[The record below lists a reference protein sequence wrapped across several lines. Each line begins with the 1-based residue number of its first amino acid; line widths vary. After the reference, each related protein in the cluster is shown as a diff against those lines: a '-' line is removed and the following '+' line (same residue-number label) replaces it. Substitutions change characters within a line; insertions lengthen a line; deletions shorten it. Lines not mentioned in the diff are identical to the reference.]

1 MDNETIEEFRPVV
14 KGIADR
20 IARRLPEH
28 VAVDDLYSVGNL
40 GLLEAEERFDASK
53 GVAFKTFASHRING
67 AILDYLREL
76 DWVPR
81 STRSKGKA
89 LAQAQASASQKNGR
103 RADEDEVAAELG
115 LELPDY
121 FDVVADTGG
130 RESISLDSTFG
141 VEDGSFAEVVADEQQ
156 TAEERL
162 SDLESVELALG
173 VLNEQERLVVER
185 FWLNGEKAVSIGTD
199 LGLTEGRVSQIR
211 TKALKKMQA
220 RLAA

>member
-1 MDNETIEEFRPVV
+1 MDNATINEFRPVV
-14 KGIADR
+14 EGIAHR
-20 IARRLPEH
+20 IAKRLPEH
-28 VAVDDLYSVGNL
+28 VTVDDLYSVGYL
-40 GLLEAEERFDASK
+40 GLIEASERFDASK

-67 AILDYLREL
+67 AILDHLREL

-89 LAQAQASASQKNGR
+89 LAQAQASASQSKGS
-103 RADEDEVAAELG
+103 RADDEEVAAELG

>member
-1 MDNETIEEFRPVV
+1 MNDEQINEFRPVV
-14 KGIADR
+14 HGIANR
-20 IARRLPEH
+20 IAGRLPAH
-28 VAVDDLYSVGNL
+28 VDVDDLYSVGFI
-40 GLLEAEERFDASK
+40 GLCEAEERFDPSK

-67 AILDYLREL
+67 AILDHLREL

-81 STRSKGKA
+81 STRAKGKA
-89 LAQAQASASQKNGR
+89 LAQAQASASQEKGS

-115 LELPDY
+115 IELPEY
-121 FDVVADTGG
+121 FDLVTDTEQ
-130 RESISLDSTFG
+130 RSFNSLDARFG
-141 VEDGSFAEVVADEQQ
+141 EDEGSFAEVVADDVQ

-162 SDLESVELALG
+162 SDLESVSLALG
-173 VLNEQERLVVER
+173 VLNDQERLVVER
-185 FWLNGEKAVSIGTD
+185 FWLNGEKAKAIGSD